1 MHRQTYVQYASS
13 TAISIYYKILKLV
26 LLQLL
31 AYKLQLQR
39 HLQSSQV
46 PSSLHSPIISGSHL
60 AEMTSFVLS
69 NSKDELANLPK
80 SPLTARRNGIT
91 WQARYYPATPTSNVS
106 SSPPSNIAS
115 FSPVSAPYSSSPLV
129 SLRATE
135 FAAHCTI
142 INAASDAV
150 PACHLCT
157 ACVLFSSARQLD

>member
-13 TAISIYYKILKLV
+13 PAISIYYKTLKLV

-31 AYKLQLQR
+31 ASRLQSQR

-46 PSSLHSPIISGSHL
+46 FSSRHSPIISGSHL
-60 AEMTSFVLS
+60 TEMISFVLS
-69 NSKDELANLPK
+69 NRKDELANLPE
-80 SPLTARRNGIT
+80 SCLTARRNGIT
-91 WQARYYPATPTSNVS
+91 WQARYYSATPTSNVS

-115 FSPVSAPYSSSPLV
+115 LSPVSAPYSPSPFV
-129 SLRATE
+129 SLRAPE
-135 FAAHCTI
+135 FPAHRTI

-150 PACHLCT
+150 PACHPFA

>member
-13 TAISIYYKILKLV
+13 PAISIYYKALKLV

-31 AYKLQLQR
+31 ASRLQSQR

-46 PSSLHSPIISGSHL
+46 PSRHSPIISGSHL
-60 AEMTSFVLS
+60 TEMISFVLS
-69 NSKDELANLPK
+69 NRKDELANLPE
-80 SPLTARRNGIT
+80 SCLTARRNGIT
-91 WQARYYPATPTSNVS
+91 WQARYYPATTTSNVS

-115 FSPVSAPYSSSPLV
+115 LSPVSAPYSSSPLV